1 MEIGDIIN
9 QYLKEASID
18 TNLDRLEVTS
28 TQEQLVANKHKWS
41 ARLINHKI
49 NLNNFKSKRFNL
61 LEQYITDYQDKE
73 PVRVNRSIAE
83 KAVQNKK
90 EIKSIDQKIQ
100 NEILIISFLEN
111 IYKNISFATNDIKKT
126 KRLRLI
132 SRKLIHTLVLMIFSL
147 YFVINS

>member
-49 NLNNFKSKRFNL
+49 KLNNFKSERSTL
-61 LEQYITDYQDKE
+61 LEKYITDYQDKE
-73 PVRVNRSIAE
+73 PVRVNKSIAQ
-83 KAVQNKK
+83 KAVENKK
-90 EIKSIDQKIQ
+90 EIKSIDRKIE

-111 IYKNISFATNDIKKT
+111 IYKNISFATNDIKN
-126 KRLRLI
+126 LVELM
-132 SRKLIHTLVLMIFSL
+132 KLETQ
-147 YFVINS
+147 

>member
-1 MEIGDIIN
+1 MEIGNIIN

-28 TQEQLVANKHKWS
+28 TQERLISNKHKWS

-49 NLNNFKSKRFNL
+49 NLNRFKSDRSSL
-61 LEQYITDYQDKE
+61 LEGYITKYQEDE

-90 EIKSIDQKIQ
+90 EIKAIDSKIQ
-100 NEILIISFLEN
+100 NEVLIISFLEN
-111 IYKNISFATNDIKKT
+111 IYKNISFATNDIKN
-126 KRLRLI
+126 LVELM
-132 SRKLIHTLVLMIFSL
+132 KLETQ
-147 YFVINS
+147 

>member
-49 NLNNFKSKRFNL
+49 KLNNFKSARSTL
-61 LEQYITDYQDKE
+61 LEKYITDYQDKE
-73 PVRVNRSIAE
+73 PVPVNKSIAQ
-83 KAVQNKK
+83 KAVENKK
-90 EIKSIDQKIQ
+90 EIKSIDRKIE

-111 IYKNISFATNDIKKT
+111 IYKNISFATNDIKN
-126 KRLRLI
+126 LVELM
-132 SRKLIHTLVLMIFSL
+132 KLETQ
-147 YFVINS
+147 

>member
-28 TQEQLVANKHKWS
+28 TQEQLLANKHKWS

-49 NLNNFKSKRFNL
+49 KLNNLKYKKSSL
-61 LEQYITDYQDKE
+61 LEEYIAEYQDKE

-83 KAVQNKK
+83 RAVENKK
-90 EIKSIDQKIQ
+90 EVKAIDLKIQ
-100 NEILIISFLEN
+100 NEVLIISFLEN
-111 IYKNISFATNDIKKT
+111 IYKNISFATNDIKN
-126 KRLRLI
+126 LI
-132 SRKLIHTLVLMIFSL
+132 ELMKLETQ
-147 YFVINS
+147 

>member
-28 TQEQLVANKHKWS
+28 TQEQLVANNHKWS

-49 NLNNFKSKRFNL
+49 KLNNFKSERSTL
-61 LEQYITDYQDKE
+61 LEKYITDYQDKE
-73 PVRVNRSIAE
+73 PVRVNKSIAQ
-83 KAVQNKK
+83 KAVENKK
-90 EIKSIDQKIQ
+90 EIKSIDRKIE

-111 IYKNISFATNDIKKT
+111 IYKNISFATNDIKN
-126 KRLRLI
+126 LVELM
-132 SRKLIHTLVLMIFSL
+132 KLETQ
-147 YFVINS
+147 

>member
-111 IYKNISFATNDIKKT
+111 IYKNISFATNDIKN
-126 KRLRLI
+126 LVELM
-132 SRKLIHTLVLMIFSL
+132 KLETQ
-147 YFVINS
+147 